1 MAYKVGIMS
10 SRSLSMM
17 SSLEKFPDQQ
27 SVKTFLGQPHPNN
40 NIPVQ
45 IIDKIGTNLHL
56 NKDHPLGI
64 IKTRLFQQY

>member
-1 MAYKVGIMS
+1 M
-10 SRSLSMM
+10 SMM
-17 SSLEKFPDQQ
+17 SSVETFPDQQ
-27 SVKTFLGQPHPNN
+27 SIKTFLSQPHPNN

-64 IKTRLFQQY
+64 IKTRFTII